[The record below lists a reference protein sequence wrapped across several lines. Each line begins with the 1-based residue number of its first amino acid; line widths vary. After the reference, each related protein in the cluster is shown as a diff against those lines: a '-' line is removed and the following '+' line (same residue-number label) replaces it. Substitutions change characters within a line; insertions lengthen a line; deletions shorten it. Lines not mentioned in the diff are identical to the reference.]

1 MIGRRALLAGAPLAG
16 ALGRPFVARAAGS
29 ARIVV
34 VGGSFGGTAVARAL
48 LAADPSL
55 AITLLE
61 REATISIGPGSNAV
75 IADLRPID
83 SIRFNWQGIGGI
95 VSRRGEAVAVDSVA
109 RRVMLRDGAVL
120 AYDRLVLAPGV
131 DIAWDALPGY
141 SATAAD
147 ILPHAWKG
155 EAQTTLLRRQLAAL
169 PDGGTVVLSVAA
181 NPIRCPIAPYERASL
196 IAFYLKARKPRAK
209 LLVLDAKEHFSNQA
223 NFQAAWQVLY
233 PGLLE
238 WVGLPDGGRVVS
250 VDAAARRFS
259 TEFEDHV
266 CDVGNVIPPQR
277 AAAIAAAAGVAD
289 RTGWCP
295 VDPGTFESRLI
306 PGIHV
311 IGDAI
316 IGGAMPKAAYA
327 AGEQAR
333 ACAAA
338 IVAALSGRTFVPL
351 RLSNICYGLAAPGYG
366 FSVRGAYLPNDGL
379 LMEIDGTG
387 ISSPP
392 DAPASTRAQE
402 AEEGEAWFHAIAAA
416 SFV

>member
-1 MIGRRALLAGAPLAG
+1 MIGRRALLAGIPLAV
-16 ALGRPFVARAAGS
+16 ALGLPFVARAAGS

-61 REATISIGPGSNAV
+61 REASISTGPGSNAV

-83 SIRFNWQGIGGI
+83 SIRFNWRGIGGI
-95 VSRRGEAVAVDSVA
+95 VSRPGEAVAVDPVA
-109 RRVMLRDGAVL
+109 RRVMLRDGGVL
-120 AYDRLVLAPGV
+120 DYDRLVLAPGV
-131 DIAWDALPGY
+131 DIAWDTLAGY
-141 SATAAD
+141 GAAAAD

-155 EAQTTLLRRQLAAL
+155 EAQTALLRQHLAAL
-169 PDGGTVVLSVAA
+169 PDGGTVVMSVPAS
-181 NPIRCPIAPYERASL
+181 PIRCPIAPYERASL
-196 IAFYLKARKPRAK
+196 IAGFLKARKPRAK

-223 NFQAAWQVLY
+223 NFQAAWKALY

-238 WVGLPDGGRVVS
+238 WVGLPDGGRVTS
-250 VDAAARRFS
+250 VDATARRFS
-259 TEFEDHV
+259 TEFDDHV

-277 AAAIAAAAGVAD
+277 AAAIAVAAGVAD

-295 VDPGTFESRLI
+295 VDPATFESRLV

-338 IVAALSGRTFVPL
+338 IVAALSGRPFAPL
-351 RLSNICYGLAAPGYG
+351 RLTNICYGLAAPGYG
-366 FSVRGAYLPNDGL
+366 FSVRGAYLPKDGL
-379 LMEIDGTG
+379 LTEIEGTG

-392 DAPASTRAQE
+392 DASSTTRAKE
-402 AEEGEAWFHAIAAA
+402 AEEAEAWFHAITTA